1 MKKKM
6 VLNLASDHC
15 KLHRGA
21 SQALR
26 MNLAAADVQL
36 HDLTALFRKILS
48 DENFL
53 TLLRAEGLTTIP
65 SYLIGRLR

>member
-6 VLNLASDHC
+6 VLNLASAHC
-15 KLHRGA
+15 KLHRDS

-26 MNLAAADVQL
+26 MNLAAADDQL

-48 DENFL
+48 DDNFL
-53 TLLRAEGLTTIP
+53 TLLRSEGLTSIP
-65 SYLIGRLR
+65 TCLIGRLR